1 MSDLRVVTT
10 DGNEKILESA
20 AIQSLADELRGRLVL
35 AGDGGYDEARRVWN
49 GMIDRRPA
57 LIARCAGAGDVL
69 AAVRFARTH
78 ENPRV
83 GQRWRPQH
91 HWQCRVRSRADD

>member
-20 AIQSLADELRGRLVL
+20 SIQSLADELRGRLVL

-49 GMIDRRPA
+49 DDRPP
-57 LIARCAGAGDVL
+57 AGADRSLRGGGRCVGGG
-69 AAVRFARTH
+69 AVC
-78 ENPRV
+78 PD
-83 GQRWRPQH
+83 P
-91 HWQCRVRSRADD
+91 